1 MMGQMATPNTYNE
14 KQKVLPHATGSRKT
28 STGVLVTATHLHGHA
43 LDQCGIE
50 MHPQTWQLHC
60 SITTVHRSV
69 LFGIKLI
76 DRPHLMASSI

>member
-1 MMGQMATPNTYNE
+1 MTGQMATPNKYNK
-14 KQKVLPHATGSRKT
+14 KQKVLPHATESRKT
-28 STGVLVTATHLHGHA
+28 STGVIVTATNFHGYA

-69 LFGIKLI
+69 LSGIKLV